1 MAQIFDAPSKAI
13 LRSQIAEHIAETD
26 KNDRRELQAGEEPLP
41 NDRFFDRELS
51 WLKFNKR
58 VLELAQDEDL
68 PIIERASFA
77 AIFAN
82 NLDEFFMVRV
92 MNVQRQARSG
102 AEPTGPD
109 TMPPARQLSEI
120 RRKVTE
126 ILEEAENLWIDTLKP
141 ELENK
146 GIRFSKYSALNAAQK
161 KEMNRYFDEDI
172 FPVLTP
178 QAVDKGR
185 PFPMISNTSLN
196 FVMELEAI
204 ESGISVKNRFARLKC
219 PNNVPRFLFVSNK
232 DNTVT
237 PDLSYA
243 TTEGVIVLTED
254 LIGNRLNTLV
264 PG

>member
-1 MAQIFDAPSKAI
+1 MDPEI
-13 LRSQIAEHIAETD
+13 
-26 KNDRRELQAGEEPLP
+26 PLL
-41 NDRFFDRELS
+41 N
-51 WLKFNKR
+51 R
-58 VLELAQDEDL
+58 VLFL
-68 PIIERASFA
+68 S
-77 AIFAN
+77 IFYN

-92 MNVQRQARSG
+92 MNVQNDRPE
-102 AEPTGPD
+102 AEPNRPVRIRCR
-109 TMPPARQLSEI
+109 PLVSFPEI

-196 FVMELEAI
+196 FVMEL
-204 ESGISVKNRFARLKC
+204 
-219 PNNVPRFLFVSNK
+219 
-232 DNTVT
+232 
-237 PDLSYA
+237 
-243 TTEGVIVLTED
+243 
-254 LIGNRLNTLV
+254 
-264 PG
+264 